1 MPQKAKSKVICEASI
16 SVIRSYDRTKDI
28 DAHTHF
34 TPPYFMRRLAAAEAA
49 ALPVI
54 SRAIE
59 GQVFHLRKSST
70 SCPAIIISPYET
82 RTLFPHFGKSIL
94 HTSKNR
100 PACADT
106 HIGPEGNY
114 LKCSSTRLKC
124 SFGLLGALFFN
135 HLQRPQ
141 NRPFRGHKK
150 EHSIPLAILRSGLIR
165 AKINDVRGDN
175 WEGRCSAARMPN
187 KGKARSNLR
196 GM

>member
-1 MPQKAKSKVICEASI
+1 MSGDSWEGRCSAARMPQKAKSKVICEASI

-82 RTLFPHFGKSIL
+82 RTLFRIL
-94 HTSKNR
+94 EKAFPTLSKNR
-100 PACADT
+100 PACGVT
-106 HIGPEGNY
+106 HIGPEENY

-135 HLQRPQ
+135 HLQNPKIVLSGVTEAYILYHFSHFGRHELTEY
-141 NRPFRGHKK
+141 NR
-150 EHSIPLAILRSGLIR
+150 
-165 AKINDVRGDN
+165 
-175 WEGRCSAARMPN
+175 
-187 KGKARSNLR
+187 
-196 GM
+196 